1 MGVRPVDAGAPLA
14 TGDMSPAAQR
24 LAHQEHVAHA
34 FPQVLVVLARRPA
47 RGDGHGRGDLG
58 QQLAAGLIQAHLRAV
73 GVIGPGIDL
82 QHILHPPAE
91 LGVLLRWDA
100 PALDQPWLEPVC
112 FKACRTVSYDTDS
125 ITCSSTSRSAK
136 SRNVQRLW
144 PSGGALHASATNWA
158 SCSPSNLRRYPRAGG
173 LRCSAA
179 SRPAVTYCWRTRA
192 TVAGLTSNATAIAAS
207 VQLGPAWPW
216 LAFNRMR
223 AWVRALA
230 GATPRPIM
238 VCSRAR
244 SSSDRTT
251 TYRLRTLA
259 SCRSGLPRPHEHEAE
274 PHISQVT
281 TDELLAAV

>member
-34 FPQVLVVLARRPA
+34 FPQVLVVLACRPP
-47 RGDGHGRGDLG
+47 RDDRHGRGDLG

-73 GVIGPGIDL
+73 EVIGPGIDL

-158 SCSPSNLRRYPRAGG
+158 SCSGG
-173 LRCSAA
+173 IS
-179 SRPAVTYCWRTRA
+179 P
-192 TVAGLTSNATAIAAS
+192 
-207 VQLGPAWPW
+207 
-216 LAFNRMR
+216 
-223 AWVRALA
+223 
-230 GATPRPIM
+230 
-238 VCSRAR
+238 
-244 SSSDRTT
+244 
-251 TYRLRTLA
+251 
-259 SCRSGLPRPHEHEAE
+259 PHEHETK
-274 PHISQVT
+274 PRISQVT
-281 TDELLAAV
+281 TDQLLARRAFRRPLFDLRPLMGHPAGD